1 MANVKFNKPGAATKP
16 RPVATQTAE
25 VVQGEVVEPNSGVT
39 TMAVTTVGAGAPPAL
54 PPPRA
59 AFADDDSIDIT
70 DIQLPKLK
78 LAQGVG
84 DLGTIFDPGVLVLGD
99 ETPLLEKAPPR
110 GKIPDGYVAE
120 KVRIV
125 VLGFRPTRWTEKT
138 DGGEQGAMF
147 NTEAEVYANGG
158 TSNYAE
164 KDEKPYF
171 RPLCTALILVEKP
184 AWLTADHDPAFPYV
198 DNSTGKR
205 YAVAT
210 WNLQG
215 ASHTASAKPLKTW
228 RKLKQFRD
236 GPEDKTTGAYRN
248 RFIDVTVVF
257 KTWGN
262 NSAFVPVVSR
272 PIDSTTPEVRAIAE
286 EFIPTSA

>member
-1 MANVKFNKPGAATKP
+1 MSKVAFTKPGAANKP
-16 RPVATQTAE
+16 KQAPTQTAE
-25 VVQGEVVEPNSGVT
+25 VIEGQVVEPVSGAT
-39 TMAVTTVGAGAPPAL
+39 TMALTTVGAGTPPAL
-54 PPPRA
+54 PPRRA

-84 DLGTIFDPGVLVLGD
+84 DLGTIFDPGTLVLGD

-120 KVRIV
+120 KVRTVI
-125 VLGFRPTRWTEKT
+125 LGFRPTRWTEKT
-138 DGGEQGAMF
+138 DGGEQGMMLDS
-147 NTEAEVYANGG
+147 EAAVYAAGG
-158 TSNYAE
+158 TTNYAE
-164 KDEKPYF
+164 KDDKPYF

-184 AWLTADHDPAFPYV
+184 AWLNEEHNPVFPYL
-198 DNSTGKR
+198 DKATGKR

-210 WNLQG
+210 WNMQG

-236 GPEDKTTGAYRN
+236 GAEDVSTGAYRN
-248 RFIDVTVVF
+248 KFVDVSVVF
-257 KTWGN
+257 KTWGS
-262 NSAFVPVVSR
+262 NSAFVPVVAR
-272 PIDSTTPEVRAIAE
+272 PIESTTAEVRAIAE
-286 EFIPTSA
+286 EFIPTAG